1 MEKYVLVI
9 SGYIKNGIGGGIM
22 EKKLPEKIDSWIDVA
37 DFVDKD
43 TLVYSEKGD
52 VYIF

>member
-1 MEKYVLVI
+1 MDNPEENVNY
-9 SGYIKNGIGGGIM
+9 G
-22 EKKLPEKIDSWIDVA
+22 ELPEKIDSWIDVA